1 MVPLKIE
8 IHSWIEFTLVRYE
21 SFLNER
27 SEADYAMYDYGN
39 ASDYRKDLKMVMEY
53 AYKASHNAIPLF
65 YEAPQPIKNLVNSLK
80 TKLPDYMLQVYKHP
94 QHSFIE
100 CFPLNTS
107 VSDHANLWRYDYP
120 MSLGRPK
127 KKLFP
132 SICSKGT
139 EVWGLLFV
147 QHSCHRS

>member
-1 MVPLKIE
+1 M
-8 IHSWIEFTLVRYE
+8 RYE

-80 TKLPDYMLQVYKHP
+80 TKLPDYMLQVYKYP
-94 QHSFIE
+94 EYSFIE
-100 CFPLNTS
+100 CLPLYYCLQIMPTCEDMIIQCHWEGQRKN
-107 VSDHANLWRYDYP
+107 
-120 MSLGRPK
+120 
-127 KKLFP
+127 
-132 SICSKGT
+132 CSH
-139 EVWGLLFV
+139 LFV
-147 QHSCHRS
+147 PRAQKFGVCCSFNTHAIDPKL